1 MSAIK
6 PLTTIRVPNPV
17 SADDIAQARAELCE
31 CRATLRE
38 HAIEKER
45 ERLRGDEYCEQD
57 LEVYRKRL
65 EAKNAFLDT
74 FHDGSIDGGSYR
86 QTVKNAF
93 FRNHAEKLTPELKAF
108 AIRAAKVVSSTVPF
122 HVFMTNSALMDVEEQ
137 CALVAEKY
145 PEEFTTTR
153 PVLNLTVDD
162 WIARV
167 LAPNDRTWYE
177 TLAEKANV
185 VVLAHQETASDK
197 NPQ

>member
-6 PLTTIRVPNPV
+6 QLTTIRVPNPV
-17 SADDIAQARAELCE
+17 SADDIAEGQRN
-31 CRATLRE
+31 LRYLRKLNE
-38 HAIEKER
+38 IEEP
-45 ERLRGDEYCEQD
+45 DED
-57 LEVYRKRL
+57 PDNVLMFSYR
-65 EAKNAFLDT
+65 NSVVHAFLRN
-74 FHDGSIDGGSYR
+74 YAW
-86 QTVKNAF
+86 NASCKSLMF
-93 FRNHAEKLTPELKAF
+93 KAGC
-108 AIRAAKVVSSTVPF
+108 AAAVVSSTVPF
-122 HVFMTNSALMDVEEQ
+122 HVFETNAALLYVEEQ
-137 CALVAEKY
+137 CARVAKKF

-153 PVLNLTVDD
+153 PVLNLGFDA